1 MDIIVTRT
9 IKKRELDGA
18 VSEEA
23 RKLFAKLKDRPEIAA
38 GISSPGLPARTTLHK
53 VYATAEGGAR
63 RLLFFCRHAPASTPP
78 ATDRWVLLFY
88 RDKADAVGKNMSPKN
103 SEFTR
108 QLAKNLQAALDDLA
122 KSKPGDPHFE
132 LF

>member
-9 IKKRELDGA
+9 IKKRELNGT

-23 RKLFAKLKDRPEIAA
+23 RKLFAKLKDRPEIAV

-53 VYATAEGGAR
+53 VYATTEGGAR
-63 RLLFFCRHAPASTPP
+63 RLLFFCRHTPASTPP

-88 RDKADAVGKNMSPKN
+88 RNTADAVGKNMTSKN
-103 SEFTR
+103 AEFTR
-108 QLAKNLQAALDDLA
+108 QLAKNLQAAVDDLA
-122 KSKPGDPHFE
+122 ASKPNDSQFE